1 MTYHRITSTKIF
13 ARRATRSVPAI
24 NHEMRSRGL
33 TMASL
38 ISENYQGPVPLSD
51 DPSRKVLRPI
61 SMMASLRKS
70 VLSWCR
76 RFALLSVPREM
87 CSFYHRIALQKRTG
101 PILMY
106 RDVRQSLRHL
116 ELCDQPAE
124 PPCSYGIRALAKD
137 RPWLT
142 IADCELFLQGWFQS
156 EQYRTRM
163 GNQPDIWEQR

>member
-1 MTYHRITSTKIF
+1 MTALAI
-13 ARRATRSVPAI
+13 RATSSVPAI
-24 NHEMRSRGL
+24 NHEMRSREL
-33 TMASL
+33 TMASP

-51 DPSRKVLRPI
+51 DPSRKLSRPA
-61 SMMASLRKS
+61 SMMASLRKA
-70 VLSWCR
+70 VPSWCR

-87 CSFYHRIALQKRTG
+87 RSLYHRIALQKRTG

-106 RDVRQSLRHL
+106 QSVRQSLPHL

-124 PPCSYGIRALAKD
+124 PPCSYGIRALAKA

-142 IADCELFLQGWFQS
+142 IADCEIFLQGWFQS

-163 GNQPDIWEQR
+163 GNQPGIWEQR